1 MQFDS
6 SFFTKANK
14 YRLYVDRMGA
24 WWLLLGPGLVMII
37 MSIAIF
43 MAPAFF
49 AYMVAFFMLFCG
61 SALAFWGWTLR
72 QREQDKVRG
81 QMHEHNG
88 VRYEVL

>member
-14 YRLYVDRMGA
+14 YRLYVDQMGA

-43 MAPAFF
+43 IAPAFF
-49 AYMVAFFMLFCG
+49 AYMVAFFMLFGG
-61 SALAFWGWTLR
+61 SALTFWGWTLR
-72 QREQDKVRG
+72 QREQDKLSRRVR
-81 QMHEHNG
+81 EHDG
-88 VRYEVL
+88 VRYEIL